1 MNESIQEIL
10 EKGERKN
17 IEFKSTLGDSHLL
30 KDRRERLS
38 SQMKYRLK
46 TGGGKAYYIIGVSD
60 DGEIVCHSQEEF
72 EKTIQV
78 IQELAEGIGSK
89 VTETER
95 HNENGF
101 FGKITI
107 EEVNS
112 EKSVKEHI
120 TIGTIGHVDHGKS
133 TLIGTLLTG
142 VEDDGVGKTRIVI
155 DYLPH
160 EIERGLTAEI
170 SHAVFGF
177 KGAGRIYL
185 KNPLNKKEVADLID
199 RSTKIISFVDCPGH
213 APWLRTTVRGILG
226 QRVDYALLVV
236 ASDDGVTPITKEHL
250 GIAMAM
256 EIPLIVVITKI
267 DKVSYEEAKKVISEV
282 SSLLRKVGKIPFNV
296 KDKETAQNISKKV
309 SERFLIPIIKVS
321 SITLEGFDILNELF
335 LHLPET
341 TSEELYKKPFLM
353 YIDKVYKVRGTGTVV
368 TGRVK
373 QGIVK
378 KGQELLL
385 GPINNTYKTVSCQ
398 SIKQHHLVQTKGE
411 VGDILGIA
419 IKGVDSG
426 LIKRGMILKDEN
438 GENISVREFLAEV
451 FILNHPTRIKE
462 GYEPIMH
469 LETIA
474 ETVTFEK
481 IYNRD
486 YLSTGDRALIKMKFK
501 YNSYHFTEGDKFIF
515 REAKSKGIGGIK
527 KIL

>member
-1 MNESIQEIL
+1 MKEKIHQIL
-10 EKGERKN
+10 EKGERRN
-17 IEFKSTLGDSHLL
+17 IEFKSALCEEHLL

-60 DGEIVCHSQEEF
+60 DGDVVCQSNEEF
-72 EKTIQV
+72 EKTIDV
-78 IQELAEGIGSK
+78 IKQLAEGIGAK
-89 VTETER
+89 IVDVER
-95 HNENGF
+95 YNENGF
-101 FGKITI
+101 FGRIKI

-112 EKSVKEHI
+112 EKGVKEHI

-142 VEDDGVGKTRIVI
+142 TEDDGVGKTRIFL
-155 DYLPH
+155 DFLPH

-170 SHAVFGF
+170 THAVFGF
-177 KGAGRIYL
+177 KDDQRIYL

-199 RSTKIISFVDCPGH
+199 RSTKIVSFVDCPGH

-226 QRVDYALLVV
+226 QRVDYVLLIV
-236 ASDDGVTPITKEHL
+236 AADDGVTPITKEHL
-250 GIAMAM
+250 GIALAM
-256 EIPLIVVITKI
+256 DIPLIIVVTKI
-267 DKVSYEEAKKVISEV
+267 DKVSYEDTKQVISEV
-282 SSLLRKVGKIPFNV
+282 STLLRKVGKVPLNV
-296 KDKETAQNISKKV
+296 KDKETAQNISKNV
-309 SERFLIPIIKVS
+309 SERFLIPIIKAS
-321 SITLEGFDILNELF
+321 SITLEGLDILNELF
-335 LHLPET
+335 LHLPEK

-353 YIDKVYKVRGTGTVV
+353 YIDKVYKVRGAGTVV

-385 GPINNTYKTVSCQ
+385 GPINDVYETVSCQ
-398 SIKQHHLVQTKGE
+398 SIKQHHLIQTKGE

-419 IKGVDSG
+419 IKGVDAD
-426 LIKRGMILKDEN
+426 LIRRGMVIKDEN
-438 GENISVREFLAEV
+438 GERKSVREFLAEV

-462 GYEPIMH
+462 GYEPIIH
-469 LETIA
+469 LETVS

-481 IYNRD
+481 IYTQE
-486 YLSTGDRALIKMKFK
+486 YLSTGDRALVKMKFK
-501 YNSYHFTEGDKFIF
+501 YNSYYLSEGDKFIF